1 MRKEKLIEKK
11 EDAVKDMMWY
21 FKSIMTEDDLK
32 AFSVPQLERICKMM
46 ERAEEL
52 RESCD
57 PFYGLSATEVI
68 QKSSGKIAFF
78 EDGGTIREESKEE
91 CRTGAAASILNDYEK
106 KIEKREKHDRIDHA
120 NFS

>member
-11 EDAVKDMMWY
+11 EDAVKNMTWY
-21 FKSIMTEDDLK
+21 FKDIMTEEDLK
-32 AFSVPQLERICKMM
+32 SFSIPQLERICGMM

-78 EDGGTIREESKEE
+78 EEDGTIREESKEE
-91 CRTGAAASILNDYEK
+91 CRTGAAVSILNDYEK
-106 KIEKREKHDRIDHA
+106 RIEKKKKA
-120 NFS
+120 

>member
-11 EDAVKDMMWY
+11 EETVKNMMWY
-21 FKSIMTEDDLK
+21 FKDVMTEDDLK
-32 AFSVPQLERICKMM
+32 AFSVPQLERICEMM

-78 EDGGTIREESKEE
+78 EEDGTIREESREE
-91 CRTGAAASILNDYEK
+91 CRTGAAVSILNDYEK
-106 KIEKREKHDRIDHA
+106 RIEKKKKA
-120 NFS
+120 

>member
-1 MRKEKLIEKK
+1 MRKEKLVEMK
-11 EDAVKDMMWY
+11 ESTVKNLTWY
-21 FKSIMTEDDLK
+21 LKGVMKEDDLK
-32 AFSVPQLERICKMM
+32 AFSIPQLERICEMM

-78 EDGGTIREESKEE
+78 ENDGTIREESKEE
-91 CRTGAAASILNDYEK
+91 CRTGAAVLILNDYEK
-106 KIEKREKHDRIDHA
+106 RIEKKKKA
-120 NFS
+120 

>member
-11 EDAVKDMMWY
+11 EDAVKNMVWY
-21 FKSIMTEDDLK
+21 FKGIMTEDDLK
-32 AFSVPQLERICKMM
+32 AFSISQLERICSMM

-78 EDGGTIREESKEE
+78 EEDGTIREESKEE
-91 CRTGAAASILNDYEK
+91 CRTGAAVSILNDYEK
-106 KIEKREKHDRIDHA
+106 RIEKKKKA
-120 NFS
+120 